1 MSAQN
6 ITHIKNLVALAQVD
20 GHIDEQE
27 IDLLHELAGELGIN
41 EAEVNHWLEYAEE
54 IVLSIPVSMQERE
67 RHLINMITLSNADGH
82 FSNAEFEFCQL
93 MADKLPYS
101 GLGEALSKRMNA
113 TYLKNLIA
121 LASADGKID
130 ESELNIIREAAE
142 NIGIGEDEL
151 AEWIEDSPNYT
162 YFIPED
168 YEDRE
173 TQLIQMLTLAIADG
187 EFSEDEYNMCKSVA
201 EKLDFTEREL
211 QLIIKLSF
219 KGEILF

>member
-20 GHIDEQE
+20 GIIDEQE
-27 IDLLHELAGELGIN
+27 VELLYELAGELGIN
-41 EAEVNHWLEYAEE
+41 QAEVDHWLEYAED

-67 RHLINMITLSNADGH
+67 RHLINMITLANADGH

-93 MADKLPYS
+93 MAEKLPYS
-101 GLGEALSKRMNA
+101 GLGQALNKRMNS

-121 LASADGKID
+121 LASADGNID
-130 ESELNIIREAAE
+130 DSELKIIREAAE
-142 NIGIGEDEL
+142 TIGVEEWEL
-151 AEWIEDSPNYT
+151 NQWLEDSPNYT

-187 EFSEDEYNMCKSVA
+187 EFSEDEYDMCKSVA

>member
-20 GHIDEQE
+20 GTIDEQE
-27 IDLLHELAGELGIN
+27 IALLYELSEELGIN
-41 EAEVNHWLEYAEE
+41 RAEVNHWLEYAEE
-54 IVLSIPVSMQERE
+54 IVLSIPVRMQERE
-67 RHLINMITLSNADGH
+67 RHLINMIMLANADGH

-101 GLGEALSKRMNA
+101 GLGEALSRRMNS

-130 ESELNIIREAAE
+130 DSELKIIREAAG
-142 NIGIGEDEL
+142 NIGISDEEL
-151 AEWIEDSPNYT
+151 AKWIDDSPNYT
-162 YFIPED
+162 YYVPED

-173 TQLIQMLTLAIADG
+173 MQLIQMLTLAIADG
-187 EFSEDEYNMCKSVA
+187 EFTEDEYAMCKSVA